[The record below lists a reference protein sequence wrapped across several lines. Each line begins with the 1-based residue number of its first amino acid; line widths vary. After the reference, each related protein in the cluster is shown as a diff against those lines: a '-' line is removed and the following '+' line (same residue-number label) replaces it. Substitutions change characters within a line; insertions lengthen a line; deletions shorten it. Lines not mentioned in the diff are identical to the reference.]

1 MKNKLTVI
9 KQVRAALLN
18 GEQLTSLDAYN
29 RFGVHHLA
37 STIRRL
43 RAEGMSIDTMREF
56 KHKDNGRAVVY
67 ARYVLTGSDE
77 ARA

>member
-1 MKNKLTVI
+1 MKNKVTVI

-18 GEQLTSLDAYN
+18 GEQLTSLDAYK
-29 RFGVHHLA
+29 RFGAHHLA

-43 RAEGMSIDTMREF
+43 RSEGMAIDTMREF
-56 KHKDNGRAVVY
+56 KHKANGRAVVF
-67 ARYVLTGSDE
+67 ARYALAGSDE